1 MSADHQI
8 QIVSHWDTDS
18 STWASNYEKE
28 NFWPGA
34 QHKVWITSQFIDK
47 IKLIFDD
54 NQSPYSVTINDLTE
68 TSTGYYLIFCGTSA
82 AITEHHG
89 LAFLTPNVVD
99 QCNQGQM
106 KLLIVFTHETFDSRI
121 STHEWFRS
129 FCNKL
134 SLIGITKPHS
144 VVILTGTKFVPRLN
158 FDHRCE
164 FVFYPWFEAD
174 LQTSLKGQQVSPD
187 PINFDLKNKHY
198 INLNLAIRTH
208 RFLMVM
214 YLIYRGVKSHGNISW
229 KNPDRRTWQE
239 LLGSYG
245 YDHQDFSWKKQ
256 LENFDRGNMDFV
268 RFLDAAHVL
277 DSIDLD
283 DVYGGQ
289 AAPKQSVV
297 WTGGKEYYLSSWIDL
312 VSETHCELYGDV
324 FLTEKS
330 FKPMAYGLPFVLNAS
345 QHSLNLIQQLGYL
358 TFPELFDES
367 YDTMPSNMHKLAMIG
382 DQIVSFCQDPN
393 KLHLLKNH
401 PDLLAKLQY
410 NQDLFWNKN
419 HAQQLGDLLHQ
430 AWIRG
435 RA

>member
-1 MSADHQI
+1 
-8 QIVSHWDTDS
+8 
-18 STWASNYEKE
+18 
-28 NFWPGA
+28 
-34 QHKVWITSQFIDK
+34 
-47 IKLIFDD
+47 
-54 NQSPYSVTINDLTE
+54 
-68 TSTGYYLIFCGTSA
+68 
-82 AITEHHG
+82 
-89 LAFLTPNVVD
+89 
-99 QCNQGQM
+99 
-106 KLLIVFTHETFDSRI
+106 
-121 STHEWFRS
+121 
-129 FCNKL
+129 
-134 SLIGITKPHS
+134 
-144 VVILTGTKFVPRLN
+144 
-158 FDHRCE
+158 
-164 FVFYPWFEAD
+164 
-174 LQTSLKGQQVSPD
+174 
-187 PINFDLKNKHY
+187 
-198 INLNLAIRTH
+198 
-208 RFLMVM
+208 
-214 YLIYRGVKSHGNISW
+214 
-229 KNPDRRTWQE
+229 
-239 LLGSYG
+239 
-245 YDHQDFSWKKQ
+245 
-256 LENFDRGNMDFV
+256 LENFDRGSMDFV